1 MRWHEIPREAKAY
14 MLYHTLISP
23 QLIVWYLLPLY
34 MLRTGYS
41 VLDVGAL
48 FTAANLAFV
57 PLTYLIGRLFN
68 RYPLKVGLI
77 LIDVLDG
84 VAYVLYGLAQ
94 GALAPLALFWGRLLE
109 KLSGLLYPLY
119 QAYEQIIYPEDR
131 YEEIYAWHLRLPEIG
146 QLVSFLV
153 LGYLFGYVWNMPQHY
168 RLAFLAFGLFSV
180 VSVAYL
186 WVFLPPVNKTERI
199 TPEGW
204 TFPSP
209 RAYSFLLLIEG
220 LYTAAWALA
229 PDFVLLYYVV
239 VHLKKTLFEV
249 MVIEAGMSVMTVL
262 ATYVSERVP
271 KARGTYAISVGL
283 LLETVNVGVMS
294 LAPSLAWALAAYALG
309 RFGNALAFPFY
320 RAWLFG
326 FIPRERASEF
336 HAALSSYNRAIG
348 LAAPLLAGGL
358 AYLHPALPYRISLLF
373 LLATSVLFA
382 WQARR
387 AAGDLWSLWKS

>member
-1 MRWHEIPREAKAY
+1 MRWREIPRAAKAY
-14 MLYHTLISP
+14 MLYHTLIAP

-48 FTAANLAFV
+48 FTAVNLAFI
-57 PLTYLIGRLFN
+57 PLTYLIGRFFN
-68 RYPLKVGLI
+68 QYPLKLGLI

-84 VAYVLYGLAQ
+84 VAYVLYSLAQ
-94 GALAPLALFWGRLLE
+94 GALASVVLFWGRLLE

-119 QAYEQIIYPEDR
+119 QAYEQIVYPEEH
-131 YEEIYAWHLRLPEIG
+131 YEEIYAWHLRLPEIS
-146 QLVSFLV
+146 QFASFLV
-153 LGYLFGYVWNMPQHY
+153 LGYLFGYVWNTPRHY

-186 WVFLPPVNKTERI
+186 WAFLPPVDKTERV

-204 TFPSP
+204 RFP
-209 RAYSFLLLIEG
+209 RAREYGFLLLIEG
-220 LYTAAWALA
+220 LYTAAWSLA

-249 MVIEAGMSVMTVL
+249 MVIEAGMSVVTIL

-271 KARGTYAISVGL
+271 KARGLYAISAGL
-283 LLETVNVGVMS
+283 LLETANVGIMS
-294 LAPSLAWALAAYALG
+294 LAPPFVWALVAYALG
-309 RFGNALAFPFY
+309 RFGDALAFPFY

-336 HAALSSYNRAIG
+336 HAALSSYNRVIG
-348 LAAPLLAGGL
+348 LVAPLLAGGL
-358 AYLHPALPYRISLLF
+358 AYLHPALPYRASLAF
-373 LLATSVLFA
+373 LLLMSGLFV
-382 WQARR
+382 WKARGR
-387 AAGDLWSLWKS
+387 GE